1 MTEAVEQQIKRKNV
15 MQQFAFCGTN
25 EFFSLKLEELS
36 KLAEPEDWTSKRAS
50 NQGYKND
57 RLYNYIIKT
66 FEYIK
71 AKDLIIYSDDNNY
84 CTYNTGLLTVLG
96 EDIFGFF
103 ERNSNPPKTELNPQ
117 KWKFKGFL
125 KASSRLITDNFSS
138 KPKLIQYCEN
148 FSDFYFDTEKDI
160 DINIE
165 HIIEDHWTDED
176 GRFPSE
182 LKNLG
187 KNVVVALIN
196 YAVKVA
202 TIRIKRNNRLV
213 VPQYYNDEI
222 MYLIPLDIS
231 MPNSSSI
238 TMALA
243 VEKTDTGSYRANTI
257 FDLDM
262 AYTKARLVMKPE
274 SNWLIK

>member
-1 MTEAVEQQIKRKNV
+1 MVETAEQQIKRKNV
-15 MQQFAFCGTN
+15 MQQFAFCGTS
-25 EFFSLKLEELS
+25 EFFSSKLEELS
-36 KLAEPEDWTSKRAS
+36 NLAEPEEWTSKRAII
-50 NQGYKND
+50 QGYKND

-71 AKDLIIYSDDNNY
+71 AKDLIIFSDDKNY

-103 ERNSNPPKTELNPQ
+103 ERNLNPPKTEPNPQ
-117 KWKFKGFL
+117 EWKFKGFI

-138 KPKLIQYCEN
+138 KPKLIQYCDN

-165 HIIEDHWTDED
+165 HIIEDHWNDED
-176 GRFPSE
+176 DRFPSE

-222 MYLIPLDIS
+222 MYLIPLNIS
-231 MPNSSSI
+231 MPNSTSI